1 LIKIILRLYQA
12 TGDLDLNQKPW
23 QTTKSCLPFQQ
34 CLLVLMV
41 VKILSKKIRA
51 DKPLSTLIYRLEDGG
66 MLAFEHLNREKAE
79 VSSSYWTS

>member
-1 LIKIILRLYQA
+1 
-12 TGDLDLNQKPW
+12 
-23 QTTKSCLPFQQ
+23 
-34 CLLVLMV
+34 V